1 MAQARAQE
9 ILDVFTDGSSKNEL
23 ESLTRMVTGGMVHLM
38 VADPNAARA
47 VGDAIGHDEKAV
59 DNILKGIGNGTMTN
73 LSASIAA
80 QPNIHDGINR
90 VIAVNLQPGGLITKA
105 ITAATTA
112 AGSGAPVAVVAGS
125 SAPGLALV
133 APAGQRIPCGT
144 PATLNDGHARVV
156 RAGFCFPDEDNG
168 CNGSILVDPSNPS
181 KEIETKD
188 IFMRDS
194 LFVNF
199 GHRGNNTLSRNLTA
213 ITDITSGEFL
223 VEDAADPN
231 NFNYRYFFMVD
242 PSSKNITANKN
253 TQINLVKLR
262 YAVGKSYTRLSPNLN
277 IPPITAGVPVTAMEQ
292 AEIVEAK
299 KTIGTFSMARNW
311 MICPEFFTYR
321 MLPLKRGFM
330 SANEFNRINSRII
343 SKKRHKCIG
352 ITPPGMEAVNDVYVY
367 TFVDQTGNYVTKD
380 IPINNKVRREDNSF
394 GPGDLPYED
403 GFFMFPKGFEDTVVS
418 ARFPDGILLFSYRG
432 ILSPI
437 APFGTVVF
445 KSKLHEVNN
454 QRSGY
459 PDQAT
464 HVAITTA
471 LSGEMVNVNTN
482 IPALNALTVRMNE
495 RDIRLDSSGVAVL
508 KDIII
513 GGIGYI
519 TMMRV
524 IKEIVAA
531 ESSIVFS
538 GGRHKFMTRGRRRH
552 NKSVKRNRMKSKSKG
567 MTKSKGRGRG
577 RGRARTASMLKS
589 AKQRFYKAGGGGS
602 MGLGFGPSVPQ
613 PLQNESPLVSQAS
626 PV

>member
-1 MAQARAQE
+1 MAQGRAQTILDDFTDIASSNELAQLSGAMIGAIRADPRLIQYLGATIGSDQTAVDTVIGGMNAGTLTNLARA
-9 ILDVFTDGSSKNEL
+9 I
-23 ESLTRMVTGGMVHLM
+23 
-38 VADPNAARA
+38 APA
-47 VGDAIGHDEKAV
+47 
-59 DNILKGIGNGTMTN
+59 
-73 LSASIAA
+73 IAA
-80 QPNIHDGINR
+80 P
-90 VIAVNLQPGGLITKA
+90 AV
-105 ITAATTA
+105 AA
-112 AGSGAPVAVVAGS
+112 
-125 SAPGLALV
+125 L
-133 APAGQRIPCGT
+133 AGQLDGVVQCGT
-144 PATLNDGHARVV
+144 PATLNDNQTRVV
-156 RAGFCFPDEDNG
+156 RAGYCFPDEYNG
-168 CNGSILVDPSNPS
+168 CNGSILVDPRNPA
-181 KEIETKD
+181 KEIATKY

-199 GHRGNNTLSRNLTA
+199 GAGGNNTLSRDLTT
-213 ITDITSGEFL
+213 ITDITNAAFV
-223 VEDAADPN
+223 VEDSDDPN
-231 NFNYRYFFMVD
+231 NFNYRYFFMVN
-242 PSSKNITANKN
+242 PSSENITVNKN
-253 TQINLVKLR
+253 TQTNLVKLR
-262 YAVGKSYTRLSPNLN
+262 YAVGKSYTRLSTSLSD
-277 IPPITAGVPVTAMEQ
+277 TTRVTNDDER
-292 AEIVEAK
+292 AEIVEAI
-299 KTIGTFSMARNW
+299 KTIGTFSIKTNW

-330 SANEFNRINSRII
+330 SANEYNRINIRNI
-343 SKKRHKCIG
+343 KNKRRKCIG
-352 ITPPGMEAVNDVYVY
+352 VTSPGMEAVNDVYVY

-380 IPINNKVRREDNSF
+380 IPINKKVRREDNSF

-437 APFGTVVF
+437 APVGTVVY
-445 KSKLHEVNN
+445 KSKLHDTADSLV
-454 QRSGY
+454 GY

-471 LSGEMVNVNTN
+471 LAGEMVNVQTN
-482 IPALNALTVRMNE
+482 MPALNARTVRMNGQ
-495 RDIRLDSSGVAVL
+495 DIPLNSPGVAVV

-531 ESSIVFS
+531 ESSIVFA
-538 GGRHKFMTRGRRRH
+538 GGRRKFMTRGRRH

-577 RGRARTASMLKS
+577 RGGARAASMLKS
-589 AKQRFYKAGGGGS
+589 AKQRFYKAGGGGGG

-613 PLQNESPLVSQAS
+613 PLQCNSPLVSQAS